1 MMMMMHS
8 GLKEE
13 KLCNENMRDIV
24 GVDGEKKFPKFCVK
38 SLRQTTVLFP

>member
-24 GVDGEKKFPKFCVK
+24 GVDGEKIFQNFA
-38 SLRQTTVLFP
+38 LNL